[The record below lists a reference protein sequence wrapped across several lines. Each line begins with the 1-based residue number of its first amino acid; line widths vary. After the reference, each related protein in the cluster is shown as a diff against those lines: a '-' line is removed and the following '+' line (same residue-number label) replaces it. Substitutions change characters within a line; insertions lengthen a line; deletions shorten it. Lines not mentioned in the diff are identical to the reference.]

1 LAQRRHGH
9 HVAAIYGQN
18 NSAKWRRKSALRGD
32 VADAF
37 TAGHDRGEDCRDWV
51 DKSAWQLV
59 GPVSVPSEEAPNRQR
74 RVGHW
79 IGGAIPWP
87 RRRPPGSD
95 LGMVRT
101 WAWFGPG
108 HGSDMGM
115 VSPSRVRC
123 RVSHSVSAQRVSP
136 ACQSSVPAQWVGP
149 VGGPRVHLV
158 RPRLG
163 RNQKGQWPREP
174 QAASGCMAIMAIA
187 DETAAPRLRRGAPA
201 RGPPAKRRT
210 A

>member
-1 LAQRRHGH
+1 MWPMPSRPGTIGERIVEIGLTSRRGNLWGPSRSHRRRRQIGSGGWAIGS
-9 HVAAIYGQN
+9 VAL
-18 NSAKWRRKSALRGD
+18 S
-32 VADAF
+32 
-37 TAGHDRGEDCRDWV
+37 HDRGGD
-51 DKSAWQLV
+51 
-59 GPVSVPSEEAPNRQR
+59 RQ
-74 RVGHW
+74 
-79 IGGAIPWP
+79 
-87 RRRPPGSD
+87 
-95 LGMVRT
+95 VRT
-101 WAWFGPG
+101 WAWFGHG

-123 RVSHSVSAQRVSP
+123 SVSHSVSPQRVVQRVSP

-163 RNQKGQWPREP
+163 RNQKGQWSREP